1 MHNVLLCP
9 TDEADRAFILNENL
23 EQSEWT
29 ENDEALANP
38 EMCYMI
44 KKIQPKEHSEMEKN
58 QITGVKNALKELSSE
73 QKHINTRDDRAAFV
87 QVGRIEYVRLLHE
100 TRCYESMSD
109 NESFS
114 DKSGS
119 AESEHEFVTATESER
134 EKTQSVEGSTESDPR
149 EQMTSNSEEENTKE
163 EREKKVS
170 IKKFKNRR
178 KNLRENWIGLLDQMK
193 VRLNLWI

>member
-1 MHNVLLCP
+1 MCLGFKSGKHDCPVTKCPRCGAMHNVLLCP

-73 QKHINTRDDRAAFV
+73 QKHANTRDDRAAFV
-87 QVGRIEYVRLLHE
+87 QVGRVEYVRLLHE

-109 NESFS
+109 NEGLS

-134 EKTQSVEGSTESDPR
+134 EETQSAEGSTESDPR

-163 EREKKVS
+163 
-170 IKKFKNRR
+170 
-178 KNLRENWIGLLDQMK
+178 
-193 VRLNLWI
+193 